1 MSSSGREDSEQQERP
16 TACRHGRE
24 QEVRESRGGG
34 GWGGYPESW
43 ALSFKPGF
51 ITHGLY
57 DLEQGPPLWPLCSH
71 F

>member
-1 MSSSGREDSEQQERP
+1 MQARQRTGGHGESGWRGLG
-16 TACRHGRE
+16 RH
-24 QEVRESRGGG
+24 
-34 GWGGYPESW
+34 PESW

-57 DLEQGPPLWPLCSH
+57 DLEQAGHPLWRLCSH